1 MAVATITTR
10 AARYVPRAYV
20 ATTIPSAYE
29 LHVMKRLGT
38 GYSKATLAAI
48 RRVGID
54 VWLDRQLEPSMV
66 PEAAIVA
73 NIDSWF
79 PALRRTPAEKAATN
93 ADRSKQ
99 AWQYGLD
106 LANWTTLRRIHSN
119 RCVHETM
126 VDFWSNHLHIS
137 TAEDKV
143 FTHHFDYDATI
154 RAHALGRFE
163 DLLLATATHPAM
175 SLYLDNWR
183 SRRNAPNENQ
193 GRELLELHTVGTG
206 AGYTEDMVKAS
217 AVLLSGYSVDWGGT
231 YEPFYDQANHTTGP
245 VTVLDFSHPNGSAD
259 GRPAAEAYLRHLAN
273 HPATARTVATRL
285 AVRFVSDQPSQALVD
300 HLAEVFMTSG
310 TDIKATLKALIAHP
324 EFRGSAGRK
333 VTTPIDDLVATVRVL
348 GSVAGQP
355 TTSDSFA
362 NSLQWVHGGLR
373 LYSWPRPDGAP
384 ETDSEWTS
392 AVRMLRSFRMHWNL
406 SGGYYPSKDVTHRAG
421 RTRIPQARMTFD
433 LYVDH
438 LCRSLLGRRSTARF
452 LQAAC
457 VATGLTPGTVITRR
471 HAVATWLFPHVAT
484 VLLDS
489 PDHMTR

>member
-1 MAVATITTR
+1 
-10 AARYVPRAYV
+10 
-20 ATTIPSAYE
+20 
-29 LHVMKRLGT
+29 
-38 GYSKATLAAI
+38 
-48 RRVGID
+48 
-54 VWLDRQLEPSMV
+54 
-66 PEAAIVA
+66 
-73 NIDSWF
+73 
-79 PALRRTPAEKAATN
+79 
-93 ADRSKQ
+93 
-99 AWQYGLD
+99 
-106 LANWTTLRRIHSN
+106 
-119 RCVHETM
+119 
-126 VDFWSNHLHIS
+126 
-137 TAEDKV
+137 
-143 FTHHFDYDATI
+143 
-154 RAHALGRFE
+154 
-163 DLLLATATHPAM
+163 M

-193 GRELLELHTVGTG
+193 GRELLELHTVGTT

-245 VTVLDFSHPNGSAD
+245 VTVLDFSHANASAD
-259 GRPAAEAYLRHLAN
+259 GRPAAEAYLRYLAN

-300 HLAEVFMTSG
+300 HLAEVFLASG
-310 TDIKATLKALIAHP
+310 TDIKATLKALTVHP

-348 GSVAGQP
+348 GSVAARP
-355 TTSDSFA
+355 TGSDSFA

-384 ETDSEWTS
+384 ETDAEWTS

-421 RTRIPQARMTFD
+421 RTRIPQRRMTFD

-438 LCRSLLGRRSTARF
+438 LCRSLLGRRSTARL

-457 VATGLTPGTVITRR
+457 VATGLTPRTVITRQ

-489 PDHMTR
+489 PTHMTR